1 LEDATQAGSAVSEL
15 FKLAARL
22 RAERSGTDRPSLL
35 GLLARAGIRLTALP
49 DFRGDVTALR
59 KWTTARL
66 EPAPKFTRLLA
77 DDPQLTIERAAWPS
91 FRDAA
96 NAQPLLLVGEPGA
109 GKSGLM
115 YRLAAAAIAAKQ
127 DVVFLP
133 VDLLNCDTFSGLQA
147 ELGVHHDL
155 TEVLAN
161 WPGSKSGLLVLD
173 ALDAARKPETQRL
186 LREVVGGILRMAGS
200 RWNIVAS
207 VRKYDLRQGTEWSM
221 MFRGSP
227 PIPAHADGEFS
238 QVRHV
243 SLGRLTDSE
252 VSQIAGSLPALE
264 ELYKHASQ
272 KLRDLLQNIF
282 NLHLLAELLRAG
294 VAGSDLSAI
303 TTQTELLDRYWRYR
317 VRRDDG
323 KHDARE
329 VTLTA
334 VANEMINAQV
344 LRVLR
349 ADVRPKVDVDALV
362 DLERH
367 GILRAEDQG
376 GKPNEDV
383 LLFNHHILFDYA
395 VARLVF
401 WSGREANRLVALL
414 RARRELALMLSPSL
428 TLALADA
435 WNSGQDRKP
444 FWDLAFALAQETG
457 LPGVAQL
464 AAPMVAVEQTKE
476 IGDLTPIF
484 TALYGPDPRK
494 STAET
499 IAQNM
504 IGGLFV
510 RMRAGVPIVGSGA
523 DPWMM
528 FAERLAAVGSDR
540 LMLAVRALIATAV
553 EAL

>member
-1 LEDATQAGSAVSEL
+1 
-15 FKLAARL
+15 
-22 RAERSGTDRPSLL
+22 
-35 GLLARAGIRLTALP
+35 
-49 DFRGDVTALR
+49 
-59 KWTTARL
+59 
-66 EPAPKFTRLLA
+66 
-77 DDPQLTIERAAWPS
+77 
-91 FRDAA
+91 
-96 NAQPLLLVGEPGA
+96 
-109 GKSGLM
+109 
-115 YRLAAAAIAAKQ
+115 
-127 DVVFLP
+127 
-133 VDLLNCDTFSGLQA
+133 
-147 ELGVHHDL
+147 
-155 TEVLAN
+155 
-161 WPGSKSGLLVLD
+161 
-173 ALDAARKPETQRL
+173 
-186 LREVVGGILRMAGS
+186 
-200 RWNIVAS
+200 
-207 VRKYDLRQGTEWSM
+207 
-221 MFRGSP
+221 
-227 PIPAHADGEFS
+227 
-238 QVRHV
+238 
-243 SLGRLTDSE
+243 
-252 VSQIAGSLPALE
+252 
-264 ELYKHASQ
+264 
-272 KLRDLLQNIF
+272 
-282 NLHLLAELLRAG
+282 
-294 VAGSDLSAI
+294 
-303 TTQTELLDRYWRYR
+303 
-317 VRRDDG
+317 
-323 KHDARE
+323 
-329 VTLTA
+329 
-334 VANEMINAQV
+334 MINAQV